1 MRNDPEYL
9 ENWVS
14 QLGLLCQ
21 TDKAIGWL
29 GSSYFLGIISTMVFV
44 PVLTDTY
51 GRKSI
56 FVITM
61 LTSIIGQIGLLYS
74 TSLSITTF
82 FVFMIGATWPGKRV
96 TGLNYILEFMP
107 TTTSRDFILV
117 FTLFDYPSVYL
128 LSTLYQHVDPSWYP

>member
-21 TDKAIGWL
+21 SDKAIGWL

-44 PVLTDTY
+44 PILTDKY

-56 FVITM
+56 FVATM
-61 LTSIIGQIGLLYS
+61 LTSIIG
-74 TSLSITTF
+74 
-82 FVFMIGATWPGKRV
+82 
-96 TGLNYILEFMP
+96 
-107 TTTSRDFILV
+107 
-117 FTLFDYPSVYL
+117 
-128 LSTLYQHVDPSWYP
+128 